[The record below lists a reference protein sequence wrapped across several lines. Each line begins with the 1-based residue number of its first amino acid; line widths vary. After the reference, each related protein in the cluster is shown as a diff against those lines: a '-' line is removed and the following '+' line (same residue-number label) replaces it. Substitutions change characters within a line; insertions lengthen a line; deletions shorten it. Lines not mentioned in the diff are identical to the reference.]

1 MELLLKIVVG
11 AVAAALCAVVL
22 RKHAAEFAVLI
33 VLAVGVWVMT
43 LVAQALAGVIDCLDR
58 LAELAGLDEALIRP
72 VIKVVGLSVVTRVAG
87 EVCRGVGESG
97 IAAYIEVA
105 GTFLALASALPLVS
119 AVVER
124 MSEMLT

>member
-1 MELLLKIVVG
+1 M
-11 AVAAALCAVVL
+11 CAVVL